1 MENAKNKKQTES
13 ERAEATMVDNGD
25 GIKKAIVK

>member
-25 GIKKAIVK
+25 GIKKVVVK

>member
-1 MENAKNKKQTES
+1 MENTKNKKQKEP

-25 GIKKAIVK
+25 GIKKVVVK